1 MPNEYFCHILHRLK
15 NPPLFS
21 VRDVR
26 HRRQPMFKKET
37 KRLSYKIFDEQLF
50 REVME
55 EQRLVPLKFSALYRN
70 DNEVADLAEMD
81 VEDALAMAKARAKKN
96 IRDTGKPTS
105 RSTIEIEHGEGRYT
119 REVEFIWWPTL
130 YSQASGHGKLSV
142 RYYLKKVSL

>member
-15 NPPLFS
+15 SLSLFS
-21 VRDVR
+21 VRDVT
-26 HRRQPMFKKET
+26 HRRQPM
-37 KRLSYKIFDEQLF
+37 SYKIFDEQLF
-50 REVME
+50 RELME

-96 IRDTGKPTS
+96 IRDIGKPTS
-105 RSTIEIEHGEGRYT
+105 RSTIEIGHGEGHCT
-119 REVEFIWWPTL
+119 REVKFIWWPTL
-130 YSQASGHGKLSV
+130 YSQTSGHGKLTV